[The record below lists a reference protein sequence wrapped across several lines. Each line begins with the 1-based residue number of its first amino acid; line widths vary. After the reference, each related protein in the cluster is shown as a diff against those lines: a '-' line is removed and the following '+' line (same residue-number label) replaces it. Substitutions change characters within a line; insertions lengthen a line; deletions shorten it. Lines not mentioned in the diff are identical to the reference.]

1 MSLEGLLKMLLEN
14 IFINKKTLKISKKKS
29 F

>member
-1 MSLEGLLKMLLEN
+1 MIKVDELKKKL
-14 IFINKKTLKISKKKS
+14 FINKKTLKK